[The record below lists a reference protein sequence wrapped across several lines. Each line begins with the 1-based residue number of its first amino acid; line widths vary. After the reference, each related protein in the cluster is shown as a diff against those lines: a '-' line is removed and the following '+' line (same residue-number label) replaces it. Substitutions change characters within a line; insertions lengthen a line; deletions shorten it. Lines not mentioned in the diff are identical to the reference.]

1 VIDLLFVREK
11 PLTLPKSK
19 INHLLVKKKK
29 AFTYDDDGGYHNFTF
44 LSTLAVAKIVALPR
58 SVGRG

>member
-1 VIDLLFVREK
+1 MIDLLFVREK
-11 PLTLPKSK
+11 PLTLPDRE
-19 INHLLVKKKK
+19 INHLLVRKK
-29 AFTYDDDGGYHNFTF
+29 AFAYDDDGGYHNFTF